1 MPEIV
6 RHPENAWVIRGHPA
20 RLSCAVSGADKAY
33 FTCNGEA
40 MAASKAHKEVDQ
52 VMPTHQKASTDGGEE
67 VIGVR
72 TVKALTLTITRN
84 QVEEFFGVYTCRC
97 DAWTSKGNRS
107 SKNATVEIACE
118 FFQIKFSR
126 DISPLYSFKLLKNSR
141 IYFPRLLLSSIK
153 LVSRS
158 IG

>member
-1 MPEIV
+1 MSISKIYVVNENHNLNFSDLPEIV

-52 VMPTHQKASTDGGEE
+52 VMPTHKKASSPASTDGGE
-67 VIGVR
+67 VIDVR

-118 FFQIKFSR
+118 FFV
-126 DISPLYSFKLLKNSR
+126 
-141 IYFPRLLLSSIK
+141 FPN
-153 LVSRS
+153 
-158 IG
+158 